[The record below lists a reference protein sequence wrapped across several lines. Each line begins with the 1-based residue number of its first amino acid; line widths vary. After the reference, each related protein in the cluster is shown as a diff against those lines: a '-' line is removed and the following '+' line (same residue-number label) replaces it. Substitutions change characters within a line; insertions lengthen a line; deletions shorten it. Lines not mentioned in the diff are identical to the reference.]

1 MADHA
6 GESNGVGDDMSEDN
20 DGAGADQSADESEQE
35 HTGGYAEQLAD
46 FLTALILCRLGE
58 VSDRKGHGAPVADV
72 GVEADDEESD
82 ELRGG
87 CEGHLGVDHR
97 SPAARG
103 GTRPDEHDDQPDNEH
118 GCAEMFHLLYRT
130 KAVDKYIEVQQK
142 EHYKANPFAQGP
154 VAPRGDEDGQRNVQR
169 VAADPELDAAPAG
182 SHDAAENRSDACA
195 VEAERG
201 APINGGRNTI
211 LRTGM
216 AVEHDGE
223 CNDYIRK
230 QNGNHGPL
238 EVHAALNKS
247 RSEHVS
253 GDTDIHADPESE
265 EAVNV
270 PVALFRF
277 GRQHIMRH
285 IVAA

>member
-1 MADHA
+1 
-6 GESNGVGDDMSEDN
+6 
-20 DGAGADQSADESEQE
+20 
-35 HTGGYAEQLAD
+35 
-46 FLTALILCRLGE
+46 
-58 VSDRKGHGAPVADV
+58 
-72 GVEADDEESD
+72 
-82 ELRGG
+82 
-87 CEGHLGVDHR
+87 
-97 SPAARG
+97 
-103 GTRPDEHDDQPDNEH
+103 
-118 GCAEMFHLLYRT
+118 MFHLLYRT

-142 EHYKANPFAQGP
+142 EHYKAN
-154 VAPRGDEDGQRNVQR
+154 
-169 VAADPELDAAPAG
+169 PELDAAPAG